1 LYVFFHDGSV
11 EIRVK
16 AIATTACTA
25 SEGIGVRKCGCTV
38 ASQRGSRPSR
48 AIAYG
53 TRAAVN
59 TIPLFEPSVAV
70 MMATA
75 TSPAPAAPNDAI
87 CLPSGASDQRG
98 ARFATL
104 PPGNTN
110 PTTISTITSP
120 ILVRVSTF
128 CVTAPSLTPSELSTV
143 SPTID
148 ATATAL
154 VPPSPSGK
162 KKPT

>member
-1 LYVFFHDGSV
+1 MVMVVHGLTFN
-11 EIRVK
+11 IRVM

-25 SEGIGVRKCGCTV
+25 SDGIGVRKCGCTV

-75 TSPAPAAPNDAI
+75 TSPAPAAPSVTFA
-87 CLPSGASDQRG
+87 ASDATRDD
-98 ARFATL
+98 APIFA
-104 PPGNTN
+104 GE
-110 PTTISTITSP
+110 ST
-120 ILVRVSTF
+120 
-128 CVTAPSLTPSELSTV
+128 
-143 SPTID
+143 
-148 ATATAL
+148 
-154 VPPSPSGK
+154 
-162 KKPT
+162 